1 MKRFAIAAA
10 LATVLGLGFAG
21 KADAQ
26 YFYRNTAIT
35 PNGGLVTTNQVYG
48 PGGFQTRNVYVAP
61 NGAVKRQYVTG
72 DVFGNTYMS
81 NGFNPNT
88 GFMYNRG
95 FYQPSPFVNPYPYPY
110 GYSFYR
116 RW

>member
-10 LATVLGLGFAG
+10 LAVVLGLGFSG

-35 PNGGLVTTNQVYG
+35 PGGGLITTNQVYTPFG
-48 PGGFQTRNVYVAP
+48 VQARNIYVAP
-61 NGAVKRQYVTG
+61 NGAVKRQYITG
-72 DVFGNTYMS
+72 NPFGNTYFS

-88 GFMYNRG
+88 GAFFNRG
-95 FYQPSPFVNPYPYPY
+95 FYQPNPFIYPYPY
-110 GYSFYR
+110 YGGYNFYR

>member
-21 KADAQ
+21 KAEAQ
-26 YFYRNTAIT
+26 YYYRNTAIT
-35 PNGGLVTTNQVYG
+35 PNGGLVTTNQAYTPFGV
-48 PGGFQTRNVYVAP
+48 QARNVYVAP

-72 DVFGNTYMS
+72 DLFGNTYMS

-88 GFMYNRG
+88 GLFYNRG
-95 FYQPSPFVNPYPYPY
+95 FYNPSPIVYPYSGGY